1 MPDFPASLNTLSRR
15 ALLATIAAAGAA
27 TTLRARPAADADRP
41 VAARVSP
48 FKFLTLAEAQFVEA
62 ACRHLLP
69 ACELGSRQQVAIVAR
84 YIDRQLAGA
93 WGCGERLYR
102 EGTWQSGTPPPATCW
117 PLQPAHVFRVALLAI
132 CRDVATMAPA
142 GRWTFERLS
151 LRRQATY
158 LRALAAGEHSLSG
171 VPSAVF
177 FEMLLGMTVEAV
189 LTDATQH
196 GRHDRVAW
204 SVRGYPGAFSTAAL
218 RPPSNLV

>member
-1 MPDFPASLNTLSRR
+1 MPEFPASLKTWSRR

-27 TTLRARPAADADRP
+27 TTIRARSDADGP
-41 VAARVSP
+41 VARRVPP
-48 FKFLTLAEAQFVEA
+48 FKFLTLAEAQFVQA
-62 ACRHLLP
+62 ACHHLLP
-69 ACELGSRQQVAIVAR
+69 DCGHGSRQQVAIVAR
-84 YIDRQLAGA
+84 YIDRQLAGP
-93 WGCGERLYR
+93 WGCGKSLYR
-102 EGTWQSGTPPPATCW
+102 AGTWQSGTPPPATCW

-132 CRDVATMAPA
+132 CRDVATISPA

-151 LRRQATY
+151 LRRQAIF
-158 LRALAAGEHSLSG
+158 LRALAVGEHSLGG

-196 GRHDRVAW
+196 GRHDRIAW